1 MRVAAAAI
9 DNRKHMAISIR
20 LNGQAWLIALFQVR
34 GLTIL
39 MLGTQYD
46 LIGRRDKQD
55 SASREMRF
63 KFNF

>member
-1 MRVAAAAI
+1 MTKRGS
-9 DNRKHMAISIR
+9 N
-20 LNGQAWLIALFQVR
+20 ALFQVR